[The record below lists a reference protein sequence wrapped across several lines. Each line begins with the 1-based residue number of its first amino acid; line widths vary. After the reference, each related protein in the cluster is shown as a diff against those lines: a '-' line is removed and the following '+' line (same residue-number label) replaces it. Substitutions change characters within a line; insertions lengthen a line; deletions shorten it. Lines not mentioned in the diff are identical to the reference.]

1 MLRCLWD
8 NSLWISTFLPDE
20 KWVLEAEVTDPTS
33 EHQIAWPTVGRGMEL
48 ARQTQLLRCR
58 HWEHRRSQGGF
69 QPGEEDQGK
78 MMLTNLWFWWAI
90 SLHGNW
96 CWKLFPVSWAMIIT
110 VFWCSL
116 LTAVIFI
123 DSPAAENWRRGTD
136 PRKGR
141 AKGRKEYTWMKR
153 KKKKEREN
161 QGGTKVWAKGK
172 KGDIREKERETEKKL
187 LLNPGSKAIPWQRGQ
202 CKMYACCSKRG
213 SMESLTYK
221 SLSMSGLHSSCE
233 G

>member
-1 MLRCLWD
+1 MILVS
-8 NSLWISTFLPDE
+8 NISAWEL
-20 KWVLEAEVTDPTS
+20 VLEAVPCFLSYDYNSVLVFTANCS
-33 EHQIAWPTVGRGMEL
+33 YIYWFSS
-48 ARQTQLLRCR
+48 CR
-58 HWEHRRSQGGF
+58 KLEKGNRPKERKSK
-69 QPGEEDQGK
+69 GK
-78 MMLTNLWFWWAI
+78 ERIYLNE
-90 SLHGNW
+90 
-96 CWKLFPVSWAMIIT
+96 K
-110 VFWCSL
+110 
-116 LTAVIFI
+116 
-123 DSPAAENWRRGTD
+123 
-136 PRKGR
+136 
-141 AKGRKEYTWMKR
+141 

-161 QGGTKVWAKGK
+161 QGDTKVWAKGK